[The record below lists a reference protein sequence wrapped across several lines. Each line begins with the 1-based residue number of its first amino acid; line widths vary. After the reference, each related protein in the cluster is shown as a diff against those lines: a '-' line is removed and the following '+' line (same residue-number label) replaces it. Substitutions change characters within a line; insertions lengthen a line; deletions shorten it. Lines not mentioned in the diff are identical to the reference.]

1 MNEATR
7 KPDFLRLYKAHALLE
22 TNLGKNERNHY
33 SSRGAEKI
41 MFQRDMRSM
50 ELFLEEQ
57 G

>member
-22 TNLGKNERNHY
+22 TNLGKNEINHY